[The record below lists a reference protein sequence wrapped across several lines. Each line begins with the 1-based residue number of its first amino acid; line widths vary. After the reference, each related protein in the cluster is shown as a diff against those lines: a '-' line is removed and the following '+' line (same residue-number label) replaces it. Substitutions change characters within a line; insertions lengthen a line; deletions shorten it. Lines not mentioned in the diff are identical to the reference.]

1 LSPTQRGRIM
11 FVYILYSDRTGKRY
25 IGHTNDLDKRF
36 KEHNAGR
43 VKSTKADLPWRM
55 IAYKEYFSRSEA
67 RWVERSLKHSKIF
80 LDKFLGL

>member
-1 LSPTQRGRIM
+1 M

-43 VKSTKADLPWRM
+43 VKSTKAGLPWRM